1 MACVAAGLF
10 PAAVLLGLV
19 CLGLTAMAIT
29 DELDRPEWLC
39 IAVGLLNWTVLPG
52 GALLL
57 GTTPFLIS
65 AKAPEISQ

>member
-19 CLGLTAMAIT
+19 CLGFAAMAISNQ
-29 DELDRPEWLC
+29 LDRPEWLC

-52 GALLL
+52 CALLL
-57 GTTPFLIS
+57 GTAPFLIG
-65 AKAPEISQ
+65 AQAPEISQ